1 MSDQRTI
8 LSDMTDPDFVN
19 SLARGLAVM
28 GAFGRGNKKMTLT
41 QVAERTGLTR
51 GTARRFLRTLC
62 TLGYMA
68 TDEKLFWLTPK
79 VLKFSS
85 NYLLTFGLG
94 ETAYAHIQELTERLG
109 ETSSMSV
116 LDDEEIV
123 YVARVEKR
131 RVFSNRIEVGTRLPA
146 HSTSMGLV
154 LLAGLGDKELEGWL
168 KTASLQAFTQNTITD
183 KAALRRRLAQVRE
196 NGYAVTDGSLEI
208 GVRSLSVPVRDG
220 NHKVIAALNVVTFAS
235 QMSMDDMLARFLE
248 PLRTA
253 AGKLG
258 GILSID

>member
-1 MSDQRTI
+1 MN
-8 LSDMTDPDFVN
+8 DPDFVN

-28 GAFGRGNKKMTLT
+28 GTFGRGNKKMTLT

-62 TLGYMA
+62 TLGYVA

-85 NYLLTFGLG
+85 NYLSTFGLG
-94 ETAYAHIQELTERLG
+94 ETAYVHIQELTERIG

-116 LDDEEIV
+116 LDDDEIV

-154 LLAGLGDKELEGWL
+154 LLSGLDDKELDTWL
-168 KTASLQAFTQNTITD
+168 NTTELQRFTENTIVD
-183 KAALRRRLAQVRE
+183 KAALRRAIEAIRS
-196 NGYAVTDGSLEI
+196 NGYAMTDGTLEI
-208 GVRSLSVPVRDG
+208 GVRSLSVPIRDRED
-220 NHKVIAALNVVTFAS
+220 KVIAALNVATFAS
-235 QMSMDDMLARFLE
+235 QMSASEMPERFLRPMLE
-248 PLRTA
+248 TANKLRSV
-253 AGKLG
+253 
-258 GILSID
+258 LSID